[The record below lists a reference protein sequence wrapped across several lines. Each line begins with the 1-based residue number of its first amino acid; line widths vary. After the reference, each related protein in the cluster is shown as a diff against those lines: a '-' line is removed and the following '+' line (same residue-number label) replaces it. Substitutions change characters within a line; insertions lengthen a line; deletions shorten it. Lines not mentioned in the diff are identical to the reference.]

1 MPLPQPIESWVRE
14 NAELALEPANRDDID
29 EFAAAAAGYLAREYR
44 VDVPARHILPTPG
57 GRAAMTALIACV
69 LHPGDAV
76 MVTEPGYPAFARLAD
91 YLHAKVLA
99 VPLDPENG
107 FAPDLAAVSRQAN
120 GPLRII
126 AMNYP
131 NNPTGAKLSPSVFAC
146 FSELVVQ
153 NTVLFNDA
161 TYGPLVYDEQP
172 RSLIACNGLS
182 KHAAD
187 LLELHS
193 FSKFFPLGPIA
204 VSFLAGSATTLT
216 RVKTYSEFAWSPLSR
231 LQLQATIRCMRDS
244 ARMGELR
251 RLLPLQLE
259 SLHETL
265 NDIGFKP
272 YATPAGLYVICE
284 APSHIDGKAIGSAEE
299 AARQLV
305 DSFDLVVAPIDAPRH
320 GYLRF
325 SALYQREDL
334 ARLAG
339 LRNRMRRALS

>member
-1 MPLPQPIESWVRE
+1 
-14 NAELALEPANRDDID
+14 
-29 EFAAAAAGYLAREYR
+29 
-44 VDVPARHILPTPG
+44 
-57 GRAAMTALIACV
+57 
-69 LHPGDAV
+69 
-76 MVTEPGYPAFARLAD
+76 
-91 YLHAKVLA
+91 
-99 VPLDPENG
+99 
-107 FAPDLAAVSRQAN
+107 
-120 GPLRII
+120 
-126 AMNYP
+126 
-131 NNPTGAKLSPSVFAC
+131 
-146 FSELVVQ
+146 
-153 NTVLFNDA
+153 
-161 TYGPLVYDEQP
+161 
-172 RSLIACNGLS
+172 
-182 KHAAD
+182 
-187 LLELHS
+187 
-193 FSKFFPLGPIA
+193 
-204 VSFLAGSATTLT
+204 
-216 RVKTYSEFAWSPLSR
+216 
-231 LQLQATIRCMRDS
+231 
-244 ARMGELR
+244 MGELR